1 MKENSTQEKKI
12 YHWQKV
18 AVLLVI
24 FDVIAIVVSFAA
36 ALWLRFDLHYSQIP
50 ENYFQT
56 FLRFIPFYTIL
67 TIFVYSFLH

>member
-1 MKENSTQEKKI
+1 MKENNIQEKKI

-36 ALWLRFDLHYSQIP
+36 ALWLRFDLHYSQIRLC
-50 ENYFQT
+50 E
-56 FLRFIPFYTIL
+56 
-67 TIFVYSFLH
+67 SFSVKV